1 MTDVI
6 KDTGS
11 REERAREGRLVV
23 VSNRV
28 ADPKRDR
35 KAGGLAVAV
44 GETLEATGGGWFGW
58 SGEVTPDARELKPT
72 IKLVDGIYIVT
83 IDLTSEELAG
93 YYFGFSNQCLWPLLH
108 YRVDLMHFEQQYY
121 DQYRIVNRRFANA
134 LAASGVSAAQMSWR
148 AGVDVLTKSLL

>member
-93 YYFGFSNQCLWPLLH
+93 YYFGFSNQWLCPLLQ
-108 YRVDLMHFEQQYY
+108 YRVDFMQSCGSTSASS
-121 DQYRIVNRRFANA
+121 RSGSSCMCRFRH
-134 LAASGVSAAQMSWR
+134 LRW
-148 AGVDVLTKSLL
+148 SLGFPGIMTCSRN